1 MTSDEQAIT
10 NLINMA
16 AARTDDGDF
25 DAVGAL
31 FADASFAVAGG
42 PRVTG
47 SQEVA
52 ALQSSAV
59 ARHEDGTPR
68 THHVVSNL
76 SIWVGDDAHTARA
89 ESRFTAF
96 QATEKLPLQPIA
108 TGSYIDEF
116 ELASGEWRFTSRLV
130 RTVLAGDLSQY
141 LVS

>member
-1 MTSDEQAIT
+1 MTSDEQAIA
-10 NLINMA
+10 NLINTA

-25 DAVGAL
+25 AAVGAL
-31 FADASFAVAGG
+31 FTEASFAVAGG

-47 SQEVA
+47 SDEVT
-52 ALQSSAV
+52 ALQSGSV
-59 ARHEDGTPR
+59 ALHDDGTPR

-76 SIWVGDDAHTARA
+76 SIWVDDDSRTARA

-108 TGSYIDEF
+108 TGAYIDEF
-116 ELASGEWRFTSRLV
+116 VHDAGEWRFASRLV

-141 LVS
+141 LI